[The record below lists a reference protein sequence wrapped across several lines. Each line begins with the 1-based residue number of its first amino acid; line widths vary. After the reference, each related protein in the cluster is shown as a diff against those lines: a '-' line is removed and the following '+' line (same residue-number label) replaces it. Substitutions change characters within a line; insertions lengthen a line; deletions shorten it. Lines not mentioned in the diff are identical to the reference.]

1 MAATALA
8 VQEAA
13 ATYAAEGSTQ
23 FATLTMTAGDATNG
37 NKVVIPGSRV
47 LVLAHN
53 SSGDTAYD
61 LEVTSSN
68 DKQGRTADILQEL
81 AFGDWHMR
89 IFTPNGWEQTLGG
102 KDLQID
108 VENAA
113 ITLLA
118 IPL

>member
-47 LVLAHN
+47 LVIAQT
-53 SSGDTAYD
+53 STGVAYD
-61 LEVTSSN
+61 IEVASSN
-68 DKQGRTADILQEL
+68 DKQGRTADILQEIPL
-81 AFGDWHMR
+81 SSWAMR

-102 KDLQID
+102 KDLSIT

-113 ITLLA
+113 VLLLA